1 MTTTDTDLLSQ
12 FVQDS
17 GARTGQDAF
26 AELVNR
32 HLNLVYSAAMRQVRS
47 PELAE
52 EVSQT
57 VFAQLARNAAALKPK
72 TVLAAWLHRVTHH
85 TAIDVVRREARRQAR
100 EKIACEM
107 GQLMNDHAENWAEIE
122 PHLDEAVQSLDE
134 TDRSAILLRYFEN
147 KSLREVGETLGTS
160 EDAAQKR
167 VSRALERLR
176 DYFIDKKIAVPAG
189 GLAVV
194 ISANVIQAA
203 PAALFSKIAVGSL
216 TVPVATA
223 AASTLATAKI
233 IAMTTLQKITV
244 GALLVGAAVTIVY
257 QHHQVSRL
265 HQENETFAQQQ
276 VHTDALTAQIKQL
289 QQERDAASNAL
300 ASAKQENETL
310 NNRPSDELKLR
321 SEVGKLRGEKEK
333 LGETTA
339 LSRLTATPEAREMVR
354 SQQKLGMAMIYK
366 DLAKQL
372 KLTPD
377 QGEKLNNLLADH
389 IMQDIDY
396 VTSGIHDKSSPEQ
409 LGQIFATENASLEQS
424 IQDTFG
430 ADALTQYQNYTKN
443 LLGTITA
450 AGFED
455 SLTGT
460 ADEKS
465 AKIAQLRQAIQQQTQ
480 TTLASDGLPASFQAL
495 PILNFINIASE
506 QQASQNLQI
515 VQAIYQSVAANA
527 GTYLSPDEVT
537 KLQAFFG
544 KAVANSTTALNMNRT
559 LMSPISSQ

>member
-1 MTTTDTDLLSQ
+1 MTNDAEMLSQ
-12 FVQDS
+12 FVQDP
-17 GARTGQDAF
+17 GTRAGQDAF
-26 AELVNR
+26 AELVNQ

-57 VFAQLARNAAALKPK
+57 VFAQLAHNAAALKPG

-85 TAIDVVRREARRQAR
+85 AAIDVVRREARRQAR

-107 GQLMNDHAENWAEIE
+107 GQLMNDHAENWVEIE
-122 PHLDEAVQSLDE
+122 PHLDEAVQSLEE

-194 ISANVIQAA
+194 ISANVIRAA
-203 PAALFSKIAVGSL
+203 PAALFSKIAAGSL
-216 TVPVATA
+216 TVPVAATA
-223 AASTLATAKI
+223 SASLTTAKI

-244 GALLVGAAVTIVY
+244 GALLVGAAVTIAY
-257 QHHQVSRL
+257 QHHEVSRL
-265 HQENETFAQQQ
+265 HQENETIAQQQ
-276 VHTDALTAQIKQL
+276 LRDNDLAAQIKQL
-289 QQERDAASNAL
+289 QQERDQASNAL

-310 NNRPSDELKLR
+310 KNRPTDMLKLR
-321 SEVGKLRGEKEK
+321 SEVGKLRDEKAQ
-333 LGETTA
+333 LGATTA
-339 LSRLTATPEAREMVR
+339 LSKLTATPEARELVR
-354 SQQKLGMAMIYK
+354 TQQKMGMAMIYK
-366 DLAKQL
+366 DLTKQL
-372 KLTPD
+372 NLTPD
-377 QGEKLNNLLADH
+377 QSEKLNNLLADH

-396 VTSGIHDKSSPEQ
+396 VTAGIRDKTSPDQ
-409 LGQIFATENASLEQS
+409 LGQIFAGDNASLDQS

-430 ADALTQYQNYTKN
+430 ADALAQYHDYTKN
-443 LLGTITA
+443 LLGAITA
-450 AGFED
+450 AQFED

-465 AKIAQLRQAIQQQTQ
+465 AKVAQLRQAIQQQTQ
-480 TTLASDGLPASFQAL
+480 STLASDGLPANFQAL
-495 PILNFINIASE
+495 PILNFVNIASE
-506 QQASQNLQI
+506 QQANQNLQI
-515 VQAIYQSVAANA
+515 LQAIYQSVAANA
-527 GTYLSPDEVT
+527 GSYLSPDEVT
-537 KLQAFFG
+537 KLQAFFS

-559 LMSPISSQ
+559 MMSPISSQ